1 MKIWICENNI
11 WLSIIISGIE
21 LIITAILTFI
31 IIHQT
36 NKNNDSIQ
44 KLEKQISEREA
55 HLQQQQLKL
64 ELFPYK
70 REIYRHLI
78 SIFSV
83 CELYDFLDKKIKLK
97 EKDAQQLVD
106 IFDTICKQADV
117 NKQHIRKD
125 LLESEYI
132 FPERISIVIGE
143 VAERFEELCASFA
156 HLGTVE
162 KMLTE
167 QEKTTIMPE
176 MVEKTIIAS
185 KENCTEILKCKMY
198 LVNQIPADMDISKTT
213 ERYQI

>member
-11 WLSIIISGIE
+11 WLSIIISGLE

-97 EKDAQQLVD
+97 EKDAQQLAD

-143 VAERFEELCASFA
+143 VAERFEELCASFF

-185 KENCTEILKCKMY
+185 KDNCTEILKCKRY

>member
-11 WLSIIISGIE
+11 WLSIIISGLE

-97 EKDAQQLVD
+97 EKDAQQLAD

-143 VAERFEELCASFA
+143 VAERFEELCASFS

-185 KENCTEILKCKMY
+185 KDNCTEILKCKRY

-213 ERYQI
+213 ERNQI